1 MKNDVSM
8 SHDFLIIT
16 TVVVFFVLSA
26 QNGAVQNVQAFFLC
40 VVVVKSLVSLVR
52 GIYIRLACYFIG
64 RMHG

>member
-26 QNGAVQNVQAFFLC
+26 QNGAVHIGGDFYAKKFQHNFQIEQAVFYLFVL
-40 VVVVKSLVSLVR
+40 
-52 GIYIRLACYFIG
+52 
-64 RMHG
+64 

>member
-26 QNGAVQNVQAFFLC
+26 QNGAVQTYGGFN
-40 VVVVKSLVSLVR
+40 
-52 GIYIRLACYFIG
+52 II
-64 RMHG
+64 

>member
-26 QNGAVQNVQAFFLC
+26 QNGAVHFFVSAF
-40 VVVVKSLVSLVR
+40 
-52 GIYIRLACYFIG
+52 
-64 RMHG
+64 

>member
-26 QNGAVQNVQAFFLC
+26 QNGAVHRYGAFVILFP
-40 VVVVKSLVSLVR
+40 VR
-52 GIYIRLACYFIG
+52 DFQIAHIQKN
-64 RMHG
+64 

>member
-26 QNGAVQNVQAFFLC
+26 QNGAVHLEELTFILY
-40 VVVVKSLVSLVR
+40 
-52 GIYIRLACYFIG
+52 YIQRIFHLINA
-64 RMHG
+64 

>member
-26 QNGAVQNVQAFFLC
+26 QNGAVHDVFRAFL
-40 VVVVKSLVSLVR
+40 
-52 GIYIRLACYFIG
+52 
-64 RMHG
+64 M